1 MRKKQTSSSARPPA
15 RPPARTLYPTLL
27 VIRVFV
33 GARYTFVRI
42 LFLMYPWIYLD
53 VSCVY
58 PKGYMYPDCILM
70 YLKNLSSML
79 SVIEKTHNTVY
90 LV

>member
-1 MRKKQTSSSARPPA
+1 MRWMEFSVIFHGPA
-15 RPPARTLYPTLL
+15 PNEEKANKLFRPPARTLYPTLL
-27 VIRVFV
+27 GIRVFV

-70 YLKNLSSML
+70 YLKNLS
-79 SVIEKTHNTVY
+79 
-90 LV
+90 